1 MCPAAGGAAPGRH
14 GAHFTSPRP
23 RRRPARPSA
32 ARKAMSSHTPNVPHP
47 AHDDAHASALVHDVF
62 HDFADELAAG
72 HESMKRRM
80 LLLLD
85 SAMAS
90 DHAAGALA
98 DRDVAR
104 LLLAVQNGL
113 VFDAATEYCEAPETA
128 RAARLWNR
136 VIRLCVGRHETLA
149 GAPYALLGLA
159 LLLDG
164 DNAGA
169 SAALTRAAALRP
181 DHPSAEALVAILE
194 IHMTGRRVGVDL
206 GTVGPMRR
214 RLRSERAPSAA

>member
-1 MCPAAGGAAPGRH
+1 
-14 GAHFTSPRP
+14 
-23 RRRPARPSA
+23 
-32 ARKAMSSHTPNVPHP
+32 MSSHTPNVPHP
-47 AHDDAHASALVHDVF
+47 ADDGARASALVHDVF

-72 HESMKRRM
+72 HEAMKRRM

-85 SAMAS
+85 SALAS
-90 DHAAGALA
+90 DHAAGAVA

-104 LLLAVQNGL
+104 LLLAVQNGP
-113 VFDAATEYCEAPETA
+113 VFDAATEYCEASETA
-128 RAARLWNR
+128 RAAGLWNR
-136 VIRLCVGRHETLA
+136 AIRLCVGRHETLA

-169 SAALTRAAALRP
+169 AALTRAAALRP

-194 IHMTGRRVGVDL
+194 IHMTGQRAGVDL
-206 GTVGPMRR
+206 GTVGLMRR
-214 RLRSERAPSAA
+214 HLRSERARRLRDRS